1 MSVVLALIPAIVVG
15 VPFAIVNSA
24 AKAIGLNLI
33 DEKKIEEKNAKR
45 MGELLQKKELNLL
58 EKKELKLLQ
67 LGDTKPI
74 FPIERKSQPEPIS
87 SPADKLLIPT
97 LIRNMEFLLR
107 TIQKLGT
114 QQVCVKEDCIT
125 TNFSDLSVVYR
136 PNENGY
142 ICLYFRG
149 NIRPEDA
156 YEFKDLLETQYG
168 KLLQEA
174 VYNQIRQKA
183 EAEGLELETEQIEE
197 DDTIVLTYNVQ

>member
-24 AKAIGLNLI
+24 AKAVGLNLI

-45 MGELLQKKELNLL
+45 MGELLQKKQLNLL

-74 FPIERKSQPEPIS
+74 FPVEQKSQPKPGLP
-87 SPADKLLIPT
+87 PADNLLLPT
-97 LIRNMEFLLR
+97 SIRNVEFLLR

-114 QQVCVKEDCIT
+114 QQVSIKEDCIT
-125 TNFSDLSVVYR
+125 ANFSSLSVVYQ
-136 PNENGY
+136 PDENGY
-142 ICLYFRG
+142 ICLHFRG
-149 NIRPEDA
+149 NIEPKEA
-156 YEFKDLLETQYG
+156 YEFKDLLEVQYG

-174 VYNQIRQKA
+174 VYNQIKQKA
-183 EAEGLELETEQIEE
+183 EEEGLKLETEQVEE
-197 DDTIVLTYNVQ
+197 NDTIVLTYNVQ